1 MTDHSRRRPWL
12 AAVLALAVSG
22 LGHAYLR
29 RWGRALGWYVAVT
42 ATLVVIVPDAA
53 VERLIA
59 GDAPPVA
66 DVAPA
71 LLVVAASV
79 IDAYVLA
86 RRNNREYERDKR
98 TKAGATS
105 ERVTSGTA
113 PERADTGAST
123 GQTDPGAST
132 GRTDTETLTDRSDR
146 STVDDG
152 GDVEAVSC
160 PHCGRET
167 DPAFDFCQWCAEP
180 VDE

>member
-86 RRNNREYERDKR
+86 LRNNRARER
-98 TKAGATS
+98 
-105 ERVTSGTA
+105 ERRAVA
-113 PERADTGAST
+113 AERARSRASSARPDDAAPPDGS
-123 GQTDPGAST
+123 GQP
-132 GRTDTETLTDRSDR
+132 
-146 STVDDG
+146 TVDRDG
-152 GDVEAVSC
+152 ETAAMSC

-167 DPAFDFCQWCAEP
+167 DPSFDFCQWCAEP
-180 VDE
+180 VPE

>member
-12 AAVLALAVSG
+12 AAVLALVVSG

-29 RWGRALGWYVAVT
+29 RWARALGWYVAVT
-42 ATLVVIVPDAA
+42 ATLVVLVPDAA

-86 RRNNREYERDKR
+86 LRNNRDRERERRAATAER
-98 TKAGATS
+98 THPEASSGRAEVA
-105 ERVTSGTA
+105 ER
-113 PERADTGAST
+113 P
-123 GQTDPGAST
+123 
-132 GRTDTETLTDRSDR
+132 DRSGQ
-146 STVDDG
+146 STVDHDG
-152 GDVEAVSC
+152 ETDAMSC

-167 DPAFDFCQWCAEP
+167 DPSFDFCQWCAEP
-180 VDE
+180 VPE